1 MVLRLL
7 KLIGRKLSGKASP
20 KKDSTSTKTKGID
33 KKKGAGNK
41 KEPDRKKENS
51 GYGELGREGVS
62 PNYRGSNPRV
72 PKVKYSS
79 GKYPQKDT
87 PQSSK
92 IENKTSNSSGP
103 NQPVKQNQPERIQHS
118 DKPFRNKQI
127 QGSKTNPQSPKEIKP
142 VVPWD
147 PSEFIIP
154 EVEGKKRFHDFDL
167 PKEIMHAIF
176 DLKFQ
181 YCTPIQMEILAKAL
195 EGKDAIGQAQ
205 TGTGKTA
212 AFLITS
218 MTRIIR
224 HKVAEEPKPGSPR
237 VLVLAPTREL
247 AMQISKDAQLLSKY
261 LNLNIVTVFGG
272 MDYNK
277 QRSKLLKPI
286 DILIGTPGR
295 IIDFLNKKE
304 LHFNKVDT
312 LILDE
317 ADRMLDMGFIPD
329 VKKIIRACPPKENR
343 QTLFFSATINTDVRN
358 LAASWTT
365 DSFSVRVEPEEMIVK
380 GIEQIVYIVTS
391 REKYTL
397 LYNILMK
404 EKAGK
409 VLVFVNRRDETRD
422 LGRKLFRNGIDCEI
436 LSGEVDQR
444 KRIKVL
450 DNFKSDTCKVLIA
463 TDVAGRGIHV
473 DNISHVINYSLPGDP
488 EDYIHRIGR
497 TARAGATGISI
508 SFATEDDSFVIPAIE
523 DLIGA
528 QLPSTYPPDELLVK
542 PPPYS
547 REAKKTDAPRD
558 QHSRPRRRYPD
569 NNRKQ

>member
-1 MVLRLL
+1 LVLRLL
-7 KLIGRKLSGKASP
+7 KLIGRKLSGKASS
-20 KKDSTSTKTKGID
+20 KKDSTSAKTKETD
-33 KKKGAGNK
+33 KKKSLGNK
-41 KEPDRKKENS
+41 KELEKKT
-51 GYGELGREGVS
+51 GYGDQVRDGVS
-62 PNYRGSNPRV
+62 PNYKGSNPRL
-72 PKVKYSS
+72 PAVKYSS
-79 GKYPQKDT
+79 GKYKQKDT
-87 PQSSK
+87 PQSNK
-92 IENKTSNSSGP
+92 PENKTSHPSKA
-103 NQPVKQNQPERIQHS
+103 NQPVKQNQSEKSLQT
-118 DKPFRNKQI
+118 DKPHHNRQ
-127 QGSKTNPQSPKEIKP
+127 PQSPKTVQAPKDLKP
-142 VVPWD
+142 LIPWN
-147 PSEFIIP
+147 PKEFIVP

-167 PKEIMHAIF
+167 PQEIMHAIF
-176 DLKFQ
+176 DLNFQ

-224 HKVAEEPKPGSPR
+224 HKVTEEPNPGSPR

-247 AMQISKDAQLLSKY
+247 AMQISKDAQLLSKHM
-261 LNLNIVTVFGG
+261 NINIVTVFGG

-277 QRSKLLKPI
+277 QRNKLLKPI

-365 DSFSVRVEPEEMIVK
+365 DSLSVTVEPEEMIVK

-391 REKYTL
+391 REKYSL

-422 LGRKLFRNGIDCEI
+422 LGRKLYRNGIDCEI

-450 DNFKSDTCKVLIA
+450 DNFKSDSCKVLIA

-528 QLPSTYPPDELLVK
+528 ALPSTYPPDELLIK
-542 PPPYS
+542 SPPYE
-547 REAKKTDAPRD
+547 REAKKTEAS
-558 QHSRPRRRYPD
+558 QNQYSHSRRRYPD
-569 NNRKQ
+569 NNRK

>member
-7 KLIGRKLSGKASP
+7 KLIGRKLSGKPSP
-20 KKDSTSTKTKGID
+20 KKDSTSKTKETE
-33 KKKGAGNK
+33 KKKAPGNK
-41 KEPDRKKENS
+41 KEGNVEPRRD
-51 GYGELGREGVS
+51 GVS
-62 PNYRGSNPRV
+62 PNYKGSNPRV
-72 PKVKYSS
+72 PAVKYSS
-79 GKYPQKDT
+79 GKYKQKDT
-87 PQSSK
+87 PQNTK
-92 IENKTSNSSGP
+92 PENKSS
-103 NQPVKQNQPERIQHS
+103 QAVKQNQPAKQNQSEKIQQS
-118 DKPFRNKQI
+118 DKPYHTKQF
-127 QGSKTNPQSPKEIKP
+127 QTPKAASVPKETKP
-142 VVPWD
+142 VIPWD
-147 PSEFIIP
+147 PKVFIVP

-167 PKEIMHAIF
+167 PQEVMHAIF
-176 DLKFQ
+176 DLNFK

-224 HKVAEEPKPGSPR
+224 HKATEDAKPGSPR

-277 QRSKLLKPI
+277 QRNKLLKPI
-286 DILIGTPGR
+286 DLLIGTPGR

-329 VKKIIRACPPKENR
+329 VKKIIRACPPKDAR

-365 DSFSVRVEPEEMIVK
+365 DSFSVSVEPEEMIVK

-391 REKYTL
+391 KEKYSL

-422 LGRKLFRNGIDCEI
+422 LGRKLYRNGIDCEI

-528 QLPSTYPPDELLVK
+528 TLPSTYPPDELLVK
-542 PPPYS
+542 SPPYE
-547 REAKKTDAPRD
+547 REAKKIDAPRD
-558 QHSRPRRRYPD
+558 QYPRPRRRYPD
-569 NNRKQ
+569 NNRK